1 MYTDGAGWIEGV
13 FMKSRVLTA
22 ALAATLFASG
32 ISAAYAQIEEVVVTA
47 ERRDE
52 GAPHIFLVKR
62 ADHLITKVRV
72 TCDTRELSQRK
83 EELRSTLR
91 NMIKSAAQSQTISL
105 GLGDQILGDLTEA
118 NFDDIIV
125 PDTRPDT
132 SQAYVVIKT
141 GVSKTDTFNSATAR
155 VKEFVDKTTKVGR
168 TEILLESRWD
178 LTLIGPE
185 QYRDNLVTQIV
196 ADAKHNA
203 ELFGPGYGITIE
215 GLERPVS
222 WYQKGPLDLAL
233 FIPYTLHIAP
243 LGSH

>member
-1 MYTDGAGWIEGV
+1 MTP
-13 FMKSRVLTA
+13 RVLTV
-22 ALAATLFASG
+22 ALAAAFLALG
-32 ISAAYAQIEEVVVTA
+32 ISATYAQVEEVVVTA

-52 GAPHIFLVKR
+52 GAPHIYLVKR

-83 EELRSTLR
+83 EELKATLR
-91 NMIKSAAQSQTISL
+91 NMIKSAAQTHSISL
-105 GLGDQILGDLTEA
+105 GLGDQILGELTES
-118 NFDDIIV
+118 NFDDIV
-125 PDTRPDT
+125 EPDTRPDT
-132 SQAYVVIKT
+132 SQAYVVVET
-141 GVSKTDTFNSATAR
+141 EVLKTDTFNSATAR

-168 TEILLESRWD
+168 AEILLESRWD

-196 ADAKHNA
+196 ADAKHTA
-203 ELFGPGYGITIE
+203 DLFGSGYGITIE

-233 FIPYTLHIAP
+233 YIPYTLHIAP
-243 LGSH
+243 LTSH